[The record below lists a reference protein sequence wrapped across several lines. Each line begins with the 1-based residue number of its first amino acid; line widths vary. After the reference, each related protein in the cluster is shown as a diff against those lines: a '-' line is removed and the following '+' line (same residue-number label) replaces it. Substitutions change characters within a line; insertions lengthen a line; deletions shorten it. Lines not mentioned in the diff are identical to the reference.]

1 MKKFAILIVA
11 VSAMVPAAFAAED
24 GAAMFKAKCVA
35 CHAANGGGKPAMKGS
50 NLLTDEAKKAA
61 DDKLVAAIMDGGA
74 AKKAAHAFGKKGV
87 TADQAKA
94 LVAHIRSLQ
103 K

>member
-1 MKKFAILIVA
+1 MKKFAILIMA
-11 VSAMVPAAFAAED
+11 ACAMAFAAED
-24 GAAMFKAKCVA
+24 GAALYQSKCVA
-35 CHAANGGGKPAMKGS
+35 CHGPKGVGKPALKGT
-50 NLLTDEAKKAA
+50 NLTADEVKKAA
-61 DDKLVAAIMDGGA
+61 DDKLVAAIMEGGA

>member
-1 MKKFAILIVA
+1 MKKFAILIMA
-11 VSAMVPAAFAAED
+11 AGAMAFASED
-24 GAAMFKAKCVA
+24 GAALYQSKCVA
-35 CHAANGGGKPAMKGS
+35 CHGPKGVGKPALKGT
-50 NLLTDEAKKAA
+50 NLTADEVKKAA
-61 DDKLVAAIMDGGA
+61 DDKLVAAIMEGGA

>member
-1 MKKFAILIVA
+1 MKKFAILIMA
-11 VSAMVPAAFAAED
+11 AGAMAFAAED
-24 GAAMFKAKCVA
+24 GAALYQSKCVA
-35 CHAANGGGKPAMKGS
+35 CHGPKGVGKPALKGT
-50 NLLTDEAKKAA
+50 NLTADEVKKAA
-61 DDKLVAAIMDGGA
+61 DDKLVAAIMEGGA

>member
-1 MKKFAILIVA
+1 MKKFAILIMA
-11 VSAMVPAAFAAED
+11 ASAMAFAAED
-24 GAAMFKAKCVA
+24 GAALYQSKCVA
-35 CHAANGGGKPAMKGS
+35 CHGPKGVGKPALKGT
-50 NLLTDEAKKAA
+50 NLTADEVKKAA
-61 DDKLVAAIMDGGA
+61 DDKLVAAIMEGGA

>member
-1 MKKFAILIVA
+1 MKKFAVLIMA
-11 VSAMVPAAFAAED
+11 ASAMAFAAED
-24 GAAMFKAKCVA
+24 GAALYQSKCVA
-35 CHAANGGGKPAMKGS
+35 CHGPKGVGKPALKGT
-50 NLLTDEAKKAA
+50 NLTADEVKKAA
-61 DDKLVAAIMDGGA
+61 DDKLVAAIMEGGA